1 MVEAWDVNKA
11 GDTISLLS
19 NSVSNAASGIA
30 PIKNLPTDKD
40 IS

>member
-19 NSVSNAASGIA
+19 NSVSNAAGIA
-30 PIKNLPTDKD
+30 PIKNLPTEGY
-40 IS
+40 

>member
-19 NSVSNAASGIA
+19 NSVSNASGIA
-30 PIKNLPTDKD
+30 PIKNLPTEGY
-40 IS
+40 